1 MSSAAFRATTHH
13 VASSSNATITTYM
26 PAKKWGTASRCLD
39 DHLLFLKSHPIL
51 FGAYTG
57 MGSEK
62 IEHDLVETVMVA
74 VNSVNDCPYCDGLH
88 GSLARIAGVEDA
100 PALRAGQASCALLKK
115 PAVKFAVAFA
125 QADGRGTS
133 AQYQALVKAE
143 GEGRAASIRAL
154 SLFLIWGSTV
164 GNTVNGAKSKLLLG
178 EAFTGLTLFELT
190 FFAYYGPLFFAV
202 PGRALL
208 PGEGLGEFR
217 QMFDQ
222 RRATCGRYTW

>member
-1 MSSAAFRATTHH
+1 
-13 VASSSNATITTYM
+13 M
-26 PAKKWGTASRCLD
+26 PR
-39 DHLLFLKSHPIL
+39 H
-51 FGAYTG
+51 
-57 MGSEK
+57 
-62 IEHDLVETVMVA
+62 
-74 VNSVNDCPYCDGLH
+74 
-88 GSLARIAGVEDA
+88 
-100 PALRAGQASCALLKK
+100 
-115 PAVKFAVAFA
+115 
-125 QADGRGTS
+125 GRGTS